1 MSQIKMLEYP
11 EDLMLMDQRL
21 SSVSTNFESTD
32 NDDKKLN
39 LEIKNSISIYQN
51 KEEEN
56 PNIIENKKKIT

>member
-1 MSQIKMLEYP
+1 MSQIKMLENP
-11 EDLMLMDQRL
+11 EDLMDQRL

-39 LEIKNSISIYQN
+39 LEIKNSISISQN

>member
-1 MSQIKMLEYP
+1 MSQIKILENP
-11 EDLMLMDQRL
+11 EDLMDQRL
-21 SSVSTNFESTD
+21 SSISTNFESTD

-39 LEIKNSISIYQN
+39 LEIKNSISISQN

>member
-1 MSQIKMLEYP
+1 MSQIKMLENP

-39 LEIKNSISIYQN
+39 LKIKNSISISQN

>member
-1 MSQIKMLEYP
+1 MLENP
-11 EDLMLMDQRL
+11 EDLMDQRL
-21 SSVSTNFESTD
+21 SSISTNFESTD

-39 LEIKNSISIYQN
+39 LEIKNSISISQN

>member
-1 MSQIKMLEYP
+1 MSQIKMLENP
-11 EDLMLMDQRL
+11 EDLMDQRL
-21 SSVSTNFESTD
+21 SSISTNFESTD

-39 LEIKNSISIYQN
+39 LEIKNSILISQN

>member
-1 MSQIKMLEYP
+1 MSQIKMLENP
-11 EDLMLMDQRL
+11 EDLIDQRL
-21 SSVSTNFESTD
+21 SSISTNFESTD

-39 LEIKNSISIYQN
+39 LEIKNSISISQN

>member
-1 MSQIKMLEYP
+1 MSQIKMLENP
-11 EDLMLMDQRL
+11 EDLMDQRL
-21 SSVSTNFESTD
+21 SSISTNFESTD

-39 LEIKNSISIYQN
+39 LEIKNSLSISQN

>member
-1 MSQIKMLEYP
+1 MSQIKMLENP
-11 EDLMLMDQRL
+11 EDLMDQRL
-21 SSVSTNFESTD
+21 SSISTNFESTD

-39 LEIKNSISIYQN
+39 LEIKNSISISQN

>member
-1 MSQIKMLEYP
+1 MIQIKMLENP
-11 EDLMLMDQRL
+11 EDLMDQRL
-21 SSVSTNFESTD
+21 SSISTNFESTD

-39 LEIKNSISIYQN
+39 LEIKNSISISQN